1 VSFYEKK
8 GATSDDLA
16 AFEAAAAP
24 DTAHYVLRLYVTG
37 TTPRS
42 ARAIVNI
49 RKICEARLHGRYNL
63 EIVDLSQHPTLAA
76 GEQILAAPTL
86 IKKLP
91 LPLRRFIGDMSQT
104 ERILL
109 GLDLREAGS

>member
-1 VSFYEKK
+1 MKGRTREK
-8 GATSDDLA
+8 TELEVME
-16 AFEAAAAP
+16 EAAAAGSR
-24 DTAHYVLRLYVTG
+24 ARYVLRLYITG
-37 TTPRS
+37 ATPHS

-49 RKICEARLHGRYNL
+49 RKICEDHLQGRYDL
-63 EIVDLSQHPTLAA
+63 EVVDISQNPTLAA
-76 GEQILAAPTL
+76 GEQIIAAPTL

-109 GLDLREAGS
+109 GLDLREKSAS